1 MPRKKAKA
9 TPAVVKGPSQGE
21 MARLITNSLSM
32 FSDQLLAD
40 LAETQNYERE
50 QLLSIKESVTRTY
63 SRINNSSLD
72 QLLKHY

>member
-9 TPAVVKGPSQGE
+9 TPTVVKGPSQGE

-40 LAETQNYERE
+40 LAETQDYERE